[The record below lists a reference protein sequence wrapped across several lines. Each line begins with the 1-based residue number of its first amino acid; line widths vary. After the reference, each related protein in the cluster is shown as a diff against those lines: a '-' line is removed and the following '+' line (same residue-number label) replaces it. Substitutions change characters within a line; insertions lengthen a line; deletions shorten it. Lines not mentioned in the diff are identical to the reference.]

1 MMDISKMSKAQ
12 LVKIIGTSYVF
23 VPKTKGLMYCRLDD
37 RGISIAVTEDY
48 SVVSTNF
55 HRNVFTNVVS
65 GGYSNP
71 YLWLRTFC
79 ECIEANKEFGEVKD
93 KNGNVQGF
101 SFSQLMEHADEMP
114 EEIVKVLQ
122 HTERWI
128 YTLSEPTFAV
138 GGDTL
143 QVTNVMCM
151 YFSYLA
157 KSNTMLMPAPSDISR
172 NEFYQKYIE
181 TIRYLSLETTLDEE
195 KVKDL
200 KEQIYNIEREAMNKI
215 EILIKDNGGEL
226 KQSIAIPKREVDEGE
241 ALTEMK
247 NDKLE

>member
-1 MMDISKMSKAQ
+1 
-12 LVKIIGTSYVF
+12 
-23 VPKTKGLMYCRLDD
+23 
-37 RGISIAVTEDY
+37 
-48 SVVSTNF
+48 
-55 HRNVFTNVVS
+55 
-65 GGYSNP
+65 
-71 YLWLRTFC
+71 
-79 ECIEANKEFGEVKD
+79 
-93 KNGNVQGF
+93 
-101 SFSQLMEHADEMP
+101 MEHADEMP

-128 YTLSEPTFAV
+128 YTLSEPAFAV

-200 KEQIYNIEREAMNKI
+200 KEQICNIEREAMNKI
-215 EILIKDNGGEL
+215 EILIRDNGGEF

-241 ALTEMK
+241 ALNEMRS
-247 NDKLE
+247 DT